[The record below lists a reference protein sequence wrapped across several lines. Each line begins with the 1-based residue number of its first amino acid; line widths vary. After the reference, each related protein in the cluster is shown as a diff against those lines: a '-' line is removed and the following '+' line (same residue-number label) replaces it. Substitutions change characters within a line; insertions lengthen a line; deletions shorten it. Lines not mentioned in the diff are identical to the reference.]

1 VKRVLLN
8 GLTLLSLLACLV
20 VASFWIRSYAVQ
32 DELAFTGGR
41 RMLIFS
47 SCAGAFV
54 VSHTEHAVHLRAGVF
69 HGQVTDPA
77 PVGGGY
83 VPALLTFSYDDMG
96 PTQFVTLP
104 HWAVLVVAAA
114 LPVGRIRGR
123 RRRPAFPVQPARAD
137 AAGG

>member
-1 VKRVLLN
+1 
-8 GLTLLSLLACLV
+8 
-20 VASFWIRSYAVQ
+20 
-32 DELAFTGGR
+32 
-41 RMLIFS
+41 MLIFS

-54 VSHTEHAVHLRAGVF
+54 VSCSEHAVQLRAGVF

-83 VPALLTFSYDDMG
+83 VLALLTFSYNDMG

-104 HWAVLVVAAA
+104 HWAVLVAAAA

-123 RRRPAFPVQPARAD
+123 HRRPAFPVQPPRAD
-137 AAGG
+137 VAGG